1 MFHLTKII
9 IKKMKMKKNLHT
21 SFIKFLLEKYTDE
34 TQKLPQQEPEEDEI
48 SVPAANRKE
57 KLKKM
62 NEIEDEEEPQD
73 PLPDDDET
81 GVDEIQELLNEYK
94 RLKKRNENN
103 RVYNRR
109 RK

>member
-1 MFHLTKII
+1 MRCFISQ
-9 IKKMKMKKNLHT
+9 KKQNNTMKNKKNLHT

-34 TQKLPQQEPEEDEI
+34 TQRLPQQEPEDE
-48 SVPAANRKE
+48 VEPTRMKVR
-57 KLKKM
+57 KM
-62 NEIEDEEEPQD
+62 NELEDEEEPQE
-73 PLPDDDET
+73 PLPDEDDEG

-103 RVYNRR
+103 RLYNRR

>member
-1 MFHLTKII
+1 M
-9 IKKMKMKKNLHT
+9 KKKKNLHT

-34 TQKLPQQEPEEDEI
+34 TQRLPQQEPEDE
-48 SVPAANRKE
+48 VEPTRMKVR
-57 KLKKM
+57 KM
-62 NEIEDEEEPQD
+62 NELEDEEEPQE
-73 PLPDDDET
+73 PLPDEDDEG

-103 RVYNRR
+103 RLYNRR

>member
-1 MFHLTKII
+1 M
-9 IKKMKMKKNLHT
+9 KKKKNLHT

-34 TQKLPQQEPEEDEI
+34 TQRLPEDEEE
-48 SVPAANRKE
+48 PTQM
-57 KLKKM
+57 KLRKM
-62 NEIEDEEEPQD
+62 NELEDEEEPQE
-73 PLPDDDET
+73 PLPDEDEEV

-103 RVYNRR
+103 RLYNRR

>member
-1 MFHLTKII
+1 
-9 IKKMKMKKNLHT
+9 MKNKKNLHT

-34 TQKLPQQEPEEDEI
+34 TQRLPQQEPEDE
-48 SVPAANRKE
+48 VEPTRMKVR
-57 KLKKM
+57 KM
-62 NEIEDEEEPQD
+62 NELEDEEEPQE
-73 PLPDDDET
+73 PLPDEDEEV

-103 RVYNRR
+103 RLYNRR